1 MAYEAGINQ
10 IALRIA
16 EVIHRYAESK
26 GWSKDDY
33 HILMKYRTDSFI
45 LNVLVVARAF
55 DGRSRRQEAKD
66 YDELRH
72 AINTG
77 AGSEVKALNSFG
89 LVLKGFEAYDLYW
102 SPRLWPDEIVIDEKL
117 INRGVSWSDP
127 SHQVA
132 H

>member
-10 IALRIA
+10 IALKIA
-16 EVIHRYAESK
+16 KVIPRHAESE

-33 HILMKYRTDSFI
+33 HILIIYRNDCYI

-55 DGRSRRQEAKD
+55 EGRGRRQESKD
-66 YDELRH
+66 YDELKH
-72 AINTG
+72 AIITG
-77 AGSEVKALNSFG
+77 AGAEVNALNAFG
-89 LVLKGFEAYDLYW
+89 LVLTGFDDYDLYW
-102 SPRLWPDEIVIDEKL
+102 PPRLWPEEIVIDEKL

>member
-33 HILMKYRTDSFI
+33 HIFMKYRSDYFI
-45 LNVLVVARAF
+45 LKVLVVARAF
-55 DGRSRRQEAKD
+55 ESRNRPQEIKD

-72 AINTG
+72 AITTG
-77 AGSEVKALNSFG
+77 ARSEVKAINDLG
-89 LVLKGFEAYDLYW
+89 LVLKGFNDYDIYR

-127 SHQVA
+127 LQQVV

>member
-1 MAYEAGINQ
+1 MAHEAGINQ

-16 EVIHRYAESK
+16 EVIHHYAESK

-33 HILMKYRTDSFI
+33 RILMKYRADYFI
-45 LNVLVVARAF
+45 LNVFVVARAF
-55 DGRSRRQEAKD
+55 EGRSERQRIKD

-77 AGSEVKALNSFG
+77 ARAEVKALNSLG
-89 LVLKGFEAYDLYW
+89 LVLKGFDDYDIYW